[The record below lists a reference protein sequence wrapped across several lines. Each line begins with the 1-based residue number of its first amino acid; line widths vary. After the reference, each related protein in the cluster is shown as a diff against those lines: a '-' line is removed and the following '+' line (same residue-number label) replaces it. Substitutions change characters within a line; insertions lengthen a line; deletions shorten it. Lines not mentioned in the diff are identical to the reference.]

1 MCDTVIVTAQ
11 ATADGVAIFGKNSDR
26 EPNEAQ
32 HVAFYP
38 AADHPTGS
46 QLRCTY
52 IEIPQVEHTFAVL
65 LSKPFWMWGAE
76 MGTNEHGVAIGNE
89 AIFSRLPAN
98 KQKALL
104 GMDLLRLGL
113 ERGKTAYEALQVITG
128 LLAQHGQG
136 GSGGFTHALYYHN
149 SYLIADARDAW
160 VLETVGPHWA
170 ARQVQGFYTISN
182 CLTIGKEWDLASP
195 DLVNFAIEKGW
206 CRQREDFDYANCY
219 SDLIYTRF
227 GAGPSRC
234 QRSAMLLASRKGEIT
249 PSMVMAVL
257 RDHGL
262 PVGAPFRPDRG
273 LIGANVCM
281 HASLG
286 PVRIS
291 QSTGSMVSYIHPEN
305 PTHFFTGTA
314 APCTSL
320 FKPFWM
326 DAGLPDMGPE
336 PAGTYDPATLFW
348 RHEGL
353 HRATLQEYDRLI
365 QLYASERDALEGEF
379 IAQALQMVDRPAAE
393 RSLFSSKCV
402 RDADAAEARW
412 LAKVQSARSEKRP
425 GLLFTLAWQGFNRQ
439 AQMPEQLS

>member
-11 ATADGVAIFGKNSDR
+11 AAADGVAIFGKNSDR

-32 HVAFYP
+32 YVASYP
-38 AADHPTGS
+38 AADYPAGS
-46 QLRCTY
+46 RLRCTY

-76 MGTNEHGVAIGNE
+76 MGANEHGVVIGNE
-89 AIFSRLPAN
+89 AVFSRLPAN
-98 KQKALL
+98 QQNALL

-113 ERGKTAYEALQVITG
+113 ERGKTAYDAMQVITG
-128 LLAQHGQG
+128 LLEEFGQG
-136 GSGGFTHALYYHN
+136 GSGGYTHSLFYHN
-149 SYLIADARDAW
+149 SYLIADAKDAW
-160 VLETVGPHWA
+160 VLETVGKHWA
-170 ARQVQGFYTISN
+170 ARQVRGVYTISN
-182 CLTIGKEWDLASP
+182 CLTIGKEWDLSSP
-195 DLVNFAIEKGW
+195 DLVNFAVEKGW
-206 CRQREDFDYANCY
+206 CRRREDFDYAVCY

-227 GAGPSRC
+227 GAGPYRC
-234 QRSAMLLASRKGEIT
+234 QRSASLLASHKGEIT
-249 PSMVMAVL
+249 PSMVMALL

-262 PVGAPFRPDRG
+262 PAGAPFRPDRG
-273 LIGANVCM
+273 LTGANVCM

-291 QSTGSMVSYIHPEN
+291 QSTGSMVSYLQPEN
-305 PTHFFTGTA
+305 PPHFFTGTA

-348 RHEGL
+348 RHESL

-365 QLYASERDALEGEF
+365 QLYASERDALEDKF
-379 IAQALQMVDRPAAE
+379 VAQALQMANQPAAE
-393 RSLFSSKCV
+393 RSQFSSQCV
-402 RDADAAEARW
+402 QEAEAAEARW
-412 LAKVQSARSEKRP
+412 LAKVQGARLQRRP
-425 GLLFTLAWQGFNRQ
+425 GWLHSIAWQGFNRQ
-439 AQMPEQLS
+439 AQMPDQRS